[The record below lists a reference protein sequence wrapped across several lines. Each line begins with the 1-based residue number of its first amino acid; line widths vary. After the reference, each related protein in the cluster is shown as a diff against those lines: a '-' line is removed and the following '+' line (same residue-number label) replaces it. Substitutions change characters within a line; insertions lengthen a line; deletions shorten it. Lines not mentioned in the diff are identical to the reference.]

1 MRDAIRINAVCPGLV
16 GTSFVND
23 FAGIHSFDQLLVER
37 SLMKRLA
44 HPDEIA
50 DVVLFL
56 SSPMASFVTGAA
68 WIVDGG
74 MSVI

>member
-1 MRDAIRINAVCPGLV
+1 M
-16 GTSFVND
+16 GTTFIDN
-23 FAGIHSFDQLLVER
+23 FAGIDQVDRFLTER
-37 SLMKRLA
+37 SMMMRLA

-56 SSPMASFVTGAA
+56 SSPMASYVTGAA

-74 MSVI
+74 ASVKWG